1 VRAGRV
7 RSEGPPGKQSEVAK
21 TNGQASQPAGEP
33 SQAVISH
40 ATLHARD
47 QTKLSVP
54 AILLGKARR
63 IVNVALVPELMAG
76 FVAAVKPSRCTFD
89 ATQSLANR
97 KH

>member
-1 VRAGRV
+1 LADRGGLSSAKAVTTIDMTPIAAAGV
-7 RSEGPPGKQSEVAK
+7 DAILSV
-21 TNGQASQPAGEP
+21 
-33 SQAVISH
+33 
-40 ATLHARD
+40 HARD
-47 QTKLSVP
+47 QAKLSVP

-89 ATQSLANR
+89 AMQSLADR

>member
-1 VRAGRV
+1 
-7 RSEGPPGKQSEVAK
+7 
-21 TNGQASQPAGEP
+21 
-33 SQAVISH
+33 
-40 ATLHARD
+40 
-47 QTKLSVP
+47 VP

-63 IVNVALVPELMAG
+63 IVNVALVPELMAS